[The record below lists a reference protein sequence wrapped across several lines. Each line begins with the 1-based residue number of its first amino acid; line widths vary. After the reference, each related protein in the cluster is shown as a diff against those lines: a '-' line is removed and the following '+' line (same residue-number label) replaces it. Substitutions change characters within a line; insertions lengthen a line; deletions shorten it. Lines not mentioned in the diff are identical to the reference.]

1 MFGNLFNRNSGDKKA
16 NNFEKITQ
24 LVRSNP
30 DLFEKLKN
38 ILEPKKEEIKEIF
51 IPNYLTPEEIDN
63 LPNITDWEELV
74 DMKSR
79 TNWVN
84 SPYKDDI
91 ILQRMV
97 ELLPNQLANIWETTE
112 DVEILLRMNH
122 ELSYKS
128 EFNRSI
134 KNKLLTFLPNLLTQI
149 DDLNKLSSWYDRVG
163 FLDLWDRN
171 STELEDIVKNRLKD
185 IIWAMSWSERLKA
198 KEGLTKFPNIIDNLI
213 DEREL
218 EIILQEWERNTLYKN
233 RDSKRILKR
242 TQSEKIAQWIY
253 DIISNKTI
261 QFTQKDISNIFK
273 QMEQNSTIISQE
285 ITDAL
290 LNYFSDI
297 NNNH

>member
-97 ELLPNQLANIWETTE
+97 ELLPNQLANI
-112 DVEILLRMNH
+112 
-122 ELSYKS
+122 
-128 EFNRSI
+128 
-134 KNKLLTFLPNLLTQI
+134 
-149 DDLNKLSSWYDRVG
+149 
-163 FLDLWDRN
+163 
-171 STELEDIVKNRLKD
+171 
-185 IIWAMSWSERLKA
+185 
-198 KEGLTKFPNIIDNLI
+198 
-213 DEREL
+213 
-218 EIILQEWERNTLYKN
+218 
-233 RDSKRILKR
+233 
-242 TQSEKIAQWIY
+242 
-253 DIISNKTI
+253 
-261 QFTQKDISNIFK
+261 
-273 QMEQNSTIISQE
+273 
-285 ITDAL
+285 
-290 LNYFSDI
+290 
-297 NNNH
+297 